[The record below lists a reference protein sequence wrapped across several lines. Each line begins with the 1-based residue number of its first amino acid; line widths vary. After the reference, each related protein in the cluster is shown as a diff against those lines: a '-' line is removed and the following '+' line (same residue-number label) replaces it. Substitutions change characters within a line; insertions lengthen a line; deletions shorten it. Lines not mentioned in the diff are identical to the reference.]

1 MEKKLRQKIYLVS
14 KARLKPRFIKLQFLV
29 SASFVIFVTIV
40 TLNILA
46 RKALNALHLF
56 RQFLWNVSFITEIV
70 CRPKKKRKIEI
81 VFSTCLRTCKN
92 SQQNFVW
99 IRWCINRVFL
109 LKRFLD
115 VNKRKDSLETF
126 YFFLFEQL
134 SGQKHGLMEFD
145 SLTVIYYEQ
154 MFVFWI
160 VSQIH

>member
-1 MEKKLRQKIYLVS
+1 MGKKLRQKIYLVS

-109 LKRFLD
+109 LKDFWMWINEKILL
-115 VNKRKDSLETF
+115 KLFIFFSL
-126 YFFLFEQL
+126 
-134 SGQKHGLMEFD
+134 SSWADKNMD
-145 SLTVIYYEQ
+145 
-154 MFVFWI
+154 
-160 VSQIH
+160 